1 MRFHCAGN
9 KSRKQISVIAVFRHH
24 EEERFPYPRP
34 GRANATP
41 TGWGWLVASDRWL
54 IDQPVRNVVDR
65 WGGSKTGRGGVKN
78 VNLQRDVQMLMA
90 PRITGNRSPP
100 PTVQVY
106 LKTRQSMRDDWFN
119 ASYDGPRME
128 WIGVDDR
135 FDASSMLGIN

>member
-54 IDQPVRNVVDR
+54 IDQPVRN
-65 WGGSKTGRGGVKN
+65 GRGSMGGIEDWAGRGEK
-78 VNLQRDVQMLMA
+78 
-90 PRITGNRSPP
+90 
-100 PTVQVY
+100 
-106 LKTRQSMRDDWFN
+106 RQFATCKCLWHH
-119 ASYDGPRME
+119 A
-128 WIGVDDR
+128 
-135 FDASSMLGIN
+135 

>member
-41 TGWGWLVASDRWL
+41 TESGWGWPVIDGSSISLFAMSWIDGGDRKL
-54 IDQPVRNVVDR
+54 
-65 WGGSKTGRGGVKN
+65 GGAVWKTSICN
-78 VNLQRDVQMLMA
+78 VQMLMA